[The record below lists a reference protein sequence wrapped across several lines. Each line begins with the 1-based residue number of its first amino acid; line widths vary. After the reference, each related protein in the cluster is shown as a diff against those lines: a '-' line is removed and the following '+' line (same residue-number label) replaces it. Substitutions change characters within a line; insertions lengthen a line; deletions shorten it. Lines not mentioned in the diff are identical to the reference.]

1 MLLHMHKWLN
11 HILSPMHMGSLSNQ
25 IMSCT
30 YIIHMF
36 FPKVED
42 LCQEE
47 YFFVSNGGENFSK
60 GEHSFRGSYNVKFF
74 NWF

>member
-1 MLLHMHKWLN
+1 
-11 HILSPMHMGSLSNQ
+11 
-25 IMSCT
+25 MSCT
-30 YIIHMF
+30 SILHML

-42 LCQEE
+42 LCQGE
-47 YFFVSNGGENFSK
+47 YFFVSNGEKIISE

>member
-1 MLLHMHKWLN
+1 
-11 HILSPMHMGSLSNQ
+11 
-25 IMSCT
+25 
-30 YIIHMF
+30 MF

-60 GEHSFRGSYNVKFF
+60 GEHSFRGSYNVKLF